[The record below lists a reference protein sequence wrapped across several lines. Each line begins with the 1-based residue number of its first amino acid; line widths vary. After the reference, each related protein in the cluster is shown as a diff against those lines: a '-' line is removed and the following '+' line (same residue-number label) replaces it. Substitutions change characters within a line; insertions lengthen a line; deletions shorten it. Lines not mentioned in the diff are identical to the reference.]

1 MINLI
6 QNCRSRHPKTFK
18 NGEVR
23 IFISLNFQNKISRK
37 LCMKPRGDKN
47 TIALLKPS
55 LGKWQYLGPP
65 IAKKSLVTER

>member
-1 MINLI
+1 
-6 QNCRSRHPKTFK
+6 
-18 NGEVR
+18 
-23 IFISLNFQNKISRK
+23 
-37 LCMKPRGDKN
+37 MKPRGDKN